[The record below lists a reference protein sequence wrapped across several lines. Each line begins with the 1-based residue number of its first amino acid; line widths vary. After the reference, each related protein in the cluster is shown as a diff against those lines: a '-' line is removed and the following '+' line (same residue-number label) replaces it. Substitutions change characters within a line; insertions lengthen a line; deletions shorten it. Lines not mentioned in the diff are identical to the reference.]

1 MPQLSHPAQYKAVHP
16 NLFTIFPKIW
26 EYGSLE
32 NACKIY
38 YEVVSVITFDPL
50 WKTLKE
56 KKISQYDLLN
66 KFKMSRGMLDNLK
79 HDRSITLNTLND
91 LCNML
96 DCDVADIIEYNRD

>member
-1 MPQLSHPAQYKAVHP
+1 M
-16 NLFTIFPKIW
+16 
-26 EYGSLE
+26 E

-79 HDRSITLNTLND
+79 HDRSNTLND

-96 DCDVADIIEYNRD
+96 DCDVTDIIEYNRD